1 MTPAEREELT
11 RALDCIHPDLPR
23 DEWIMVLMGLHSEG
37 EEELAREWSARGH
50 KWDPHAFDGAWR
62 SLRARGN
69 GHAPVTL
76 ASVYHIAKEYGFVP
90 SGPRTVRVR
99 RAPAPTLLHADASA
113 NDTAPA
119 AAQVAACVDSPP
131 AVTPFT
137 RFVSGTDARE
147 HPYVVRKRMG
157 AERLR
162 IVRTWDDRLELG
174 ALYVSVSTGAPVTVQ
189 VIDASGKRKR
199 NWPGY
204 PLRDGAW
211 RVRGDGAL
219 VGDETTYV
227 CEGVAT
233 AWACVEAV
241 GEGEGY
247 ATAGKAN
254 LRAVAEALRRRYP
267 ALDIVIVSDRDAV
280 DAATRA
286 ARACAGRVAV
296 IPADIVPGNPK
307 TDAWDALDAHGP
319 AALAEIL
326 AAASEPEP
334 QTGEASSVP
343 QVGIAAILDAM
354 RADEMLVG
362 LLGFDCMRGRIVLMK
377 ARPWPS
383 ALPGWTDNDIAN
395 VELRLAQRGVRAP
408 VDSVARACRML
419 AEGNAFHPV
428 CRWLDSLHWDGV
440 RRVDA
445 WLVTHLG
452 AEDMPYSREVGR
464 ILLLS
469 MVARVRFPAS
479 KCDTMIV
486 LEGRQG
492 VGKSRTLAVLGG
504 EWFSDCMPDLDDL
517 RACGEGLR
525 GVWLLENSE
534 IVALRRHEVEA
545 QKAFLSRQTD
555 SYRPAYGRE
564 VIEQPRQCIVV
575 GTTNRLDGYLM
586 DDSGGRRFLPVRV
599 GHCDVEAVARD
610 REQLFAEASARIA
623 GGESWWIEDGTLLA
637 AAADEAEERL
647 AENPWFDRV
656 RQYVGRPGAPEAL
669 LVPAIFE
676 ALTGH
681 AYESRNL
688 VDGRQIAAALRD
700 LGYVRRKRTG
710 TRFFVREDGALGGAL
725 S

>member
-1 MTPAEREELT
+1 MTPAERVELL
-11 RALDCIHPDLPR
+11 RALDCIHPDLPH
-23 DEWIMVLMGLHSEG
+23 DEWIAVLMGLHSEG

-62 SLRARGN
+62 SFRARGN

-76 ASVYHIAKEYGFVP
+76 ASVYHIAKGYGFVP

-99 RAPAPTLLHADASA
+99 RAPAPTLPT
-113 NDTAPA
+113 NDGAPA
-119 AAQVAACVDSPP
+119 TVQVAAPVESPP

-137 RFVSGTDARE
+137 RFMRGTDARQ
-147 HPYVVRKRMG
+147 HPYVTNKRMS

-162 IVRTWDDRLELG
+162 IVQTWDNRLELG
-174 ALYVSVSTGAPVTVQ
+174 ALFVSVSTGAPATVQ
-189 VIDASGKRKR
+189 VIDATGAQKR

-204 PLRDGAW
+204 PLRDAAW

-219 VGDETTYV
+219 AGNETV
-227 CEGVAT
+227 FVAEGVAT
-233 AWACVEAV
+233 AWACSEAV
-241 GEGEGY
+241 SAGAYESY
-247 ATAGKAN
+247 ACAGKGN
-254 LRAVAEALRRRYP
+254 LRAVAESLRRRWP

-280 DAATRA
+280 EAATRA

-296 IPADIVPGNPK
+296 IPADAVPGNPAA
-307 TDAWDALDAHGP
+307 DAWDVWHAHGP
-319 AALAEIL
+319 AALAAMLSTAGKPE
-326 AAASEPEP
+326 ADKTASGAPL
-334 QTGEASSVP
+334 
-343 QVGIAAILDAM
+343 VGIAAVLDAM
-354 RADEMLVG
+354 RADEVLAG

-383 ALPGWTDNDIAN
+383 ALPGWTDNDVAN
-395 VELRLAQRGVRAP
+395 VELRLAQRGIRAP

-419 AEGNAFHPV
+419 AEGNPFHPV
-428 CRWLDSLHWDGV
+428 CRWLDGLHWDGV

-452 AEDMPYSREVGR
+452 AEDTPYAREVGR
-464 ILLLS
+464 VLLLS

-486 LEGRQG
+486 FEGRQG